1 MVQFHPKIHLLCEKY
16 LMGRFQ
22 NLLLVSQ
29 LLQEQIYQSQ
39 CTHLRITIIDI
50 MIFLNIQKNKKVGV
64 TQQTIDV

>member
-1 MVQFHPKIHLLCEKY
+1 
-16 LMGRFQ
+16 MGRFQ